1 MSRPV
6 DLMRSEVLAQPAY
19 SVADARG
26 MIKLDAMEN
35 PYSWPGALQ
44 QQWLGSLV
52 NVELN
57 RYPDPG
63 AQNLVRMLRTA
74 HGIPD
79 DAGCILGNG
88 SDELIQMLIMA
99 VGGSSRPIVAP
110 VPSFVM
116 YEVLARA
123 VGAEFIGV
131 PLQSD
136 FTLDMPALEH
146 VLRERRPALFFL
158 AHPNNPTGLCYPE
171 AEVMR
176 LIEINPG
183 VTVVDEAYA
192 PFTDGS
198 FLPLAGQR
206 SNLMVM
212 RTLSK
217 LGLAGLRLGYL
228 AATHEW
234 IDALERLRLP
244 YNINS
249 LTQHS
254 ARFALEHRAAL
265 EDQAR
270 TIRGERDRLS
280 EALAGLP
287 MVLRVFPSQA
297 NFLLFRV
304 QQGQADGLFAG
315 LRERGILI
323 KNVSRQGGLLV
334 DCLRVTVGS
343 PEENTAFL
351 EAIRSLEFVSQ
362 IGR

>member
-1 MSRPV
+1 MSRPT
-6 DLMRSEVLAQPAY
+6 DLMRPDVLAQPAY

-35 PYSWPGALQ
+35 PYPWPGALH
-44 QQWLGSLV
+44 QQWLDSLA
-52 NVELN
+52 NLELN
-57 RYPDPG
+57 RYPDPNARDL
-63 AQNLVRMLRTA
+63 AQLLRET

-99 VGGSSRPIVAP
+99 VAGSSRPIVAP
-110 VPSFVM
+110 LPSFVM

-123 VGAEFIGV
+123 LGAEFIGV
-131 PLQSD
+131 PLQDD
-136 FTLDMPALEH
+136 FALDMPVLER
-146 VLRERRPALFFL
+146 VLIEKRPALLFL

-171 AEVMR
+171 SEVMR
-176 LIEINPG
+176 LIELNPG
-183 VTVVDEAYA
+183 VTVIDEAYA

-198 FLPLAGQR
+198 FLPRVGAR
-206 SNLMVM
+206 ANLMVM

-228 AATHEW
+228 AATRAW
-234 IDALERLRLP
+234 TDALERLRLP
-244 YNINS
+244 YNINT

-254 ARFALEHRAAL
+254 ARFALAHGATL

-270 TIRGERDRLS
+270 TIRSERGRLT
-280 EALAGLP
+280 EALARLP
-287 MVLRVFPSQA
+287 MVARVFPSEA

-304 QQGQADGLFAG
+304 WEGQADRLFFG

-323 KNVSRQGGLLV
+323 KNVSRHGGLLV

-343 PEENTAFL
+343 PAENTAFL
-351 EAIRSLEFVSQ
+351 ETLGSL
-362 IGR
+362 

>member
-1 MSRPV
+1 MSRPI
-6 DLMRSEVLAQPAY
+6 DLMRPNVLAQPAY

-35 PYSWPGALQ
+35 PYPWPGMLQ
-44 QQWLGSLV
+44 QQWLNSLG
-52 NVELN
+52 NLELN
-57 RYPDPG
+57 RYPDPS
-63 AQNLVRMLRTA
+63 AQDLVQLLRET
-74 HGIPD
+74 HGIPG

-110 VPSFVM
+110 LPSFVM
-116 YEVLARA
+116 YEVLARTL
-123 VGAEFIGV
+123 GAEFIGV
-131 PLQSD
+131 PLQDD
-136 FTLDMPALEH
+136 FALDMPALER
-146 VLRERRPALFFL
+146 VLLERRPALLFL

-171 AEVMR
+171 SEVMR
-176 LIEINPG
+176 LIKLNPG
-183 VTVVDEAYA
+183 VTVIDEAYA
-192 PFTDGS
+192 PFTDRS
-198 FLPLAGQR
+198 FLPLVGGYP
-206 SNLMVM
+206 NLMVM

-228 AATHEW
+228 AATREW
-234 IDALERLRLP
+234 TDALERLRLP
-244 YNINS
+244 YNINT

-270 TIRGERDRLS
+270 TIRCERDRLT
-280 EALAGLP
+280 EALGRLP
-287 MVLRVFPSQA
+287 VVARVFPSEA

-304 QQGQADGLFAG
+304 KDGQADELFYG
-315 LRERGILI
+315 LRERGVLI
-323 KNVSRQGGLLV
+323 KNVSRQGGLLA

-351 EAIRSLEFVSQ
+351 DALGSLEP
-362 IGR
+362 IP